1 LIFAIALCHSVIVE
15 VKDDDLI
22 YNASSPDELSI
33 VNAARY
39 FGVTFVER
47 TDNGYIVLK
56 RNDEVYKFKL
66 LNLFEFNSDRKRM
79 SVIIRDE
86 QGTITLLCKGADTVI
101 AKLLSDNNEFGLLH
115 KINKYLED
123 FGRKGLRTL
132 MIARKVITKDE
143 YKQFYKTYHAAI
155 SSVLNKKE
163 LVNSCYEDMEK
174 NLELIGATAIED
186 CLQDN
191 LSKDI

>member
-1 LIFAIALCHSVIVE
+1 LALCHSVIAE
-15 VKDDDLI
+15 IKDGEII

-33 VNAARY
+33 VNAAKF
-39 FGVTFVER
+39 FGVAFIER
-47 TDNGYIVLK
+47 TDKGYIVLQYK
-56 RNDEVYKFKL
+56 EQKYKFKL

-86 QGTITLLCKGADTVI
+86 KGVITLLSKGADSVI
-101 AKLLSDNNEFGLLH
+101 SKLLSDDNKFGLIG
-115 KINKYLED
+115 KVNSYLED

-132 MIARKVITKDE
+132 MIARKIISKED
-143 YKQFYKTYHAAI
+143 YKQFYKSYYNALT
-155 SSVLNKKE
+155 SVVNKKE
-163 LVNSCYEDMEK
+163 LLNKCYEDMER

-191 LSKDI
+191 LSI

>member
-1 LIFAIALCHSVIVE
+1 LALCHSVIVE
-15 VKDDDLI
+15 VKDGELI

-33 VNAARY
+33 VNAAKY

-47 TDNGYIVLK
+47 TENGYILIQY
-56 RNDEVYKFKL
+56 RGETFKFKL

-86 QGTITLLCKGADTVI
+86 RGTITLLCKGADSVI
-101 AKLLSDNNEFGLLH
+101 SKLLSDNNEFGLFN
-115 KINKYLED
+115 KINGYLEE

-132 MIARKVITKDE
+132 MIARKIISKEE
-143 YKQFYKTYHAAI
+143 YKRFYKTYYSAI
-155 SSVLNKKE
+155 SAIVGKKDLLNK
-163 LVNSCYEDMEK
+163 CYEDMETD
-174 NLELIGATAIED
+174 LELIGATAIED

-191 LSKDI
+191 LSKYKD